1 MPSAEE
7 TTTSIFKVIPETT
20 QDFATQDVDLL
31 VSEIKENLRLSSL
44 KAKSS
49 VTTKHRASPYLPLS
63 RNEQKMSLYELR
75 MKHINNKNKTEVDE
89 NDPLEQLHQLIQQGR
104 LINEAVK
111 KLQMKLSNISN
122 SDDRGYRKKTY
133 YYDSEDEQL
142 PAVYGSLDLTNN

>member
-7 TTTSIFKVIPETT
+7 TTTTTSLFKVIPETT
-20 QDFATQDVDLL
+20 QDFVTRDVDHL

-49 VTTKHRASPYLPLS
+49 VKTKNRASPYLPLS
-63 RNEQKMSLYELR
+63 RNEQKMNLYEIR
-75 MKHINNKNKTEVDE
+75 MKHINNKNKTEDDD
-89 NDPLEQLHQLIQQGR
+89 DPYEQLCQLIKQGR

-111 KLQMKLSNISN
+111 KLQIKKLSNLSN
-122 SDDRGYRKKTY
+122 SDDCGYRKKTY

-142 PAVYGSLDLTNN
+142 PAVYGSLDL